1 MLARNQSTAP
11 QSPYSLPQNAIEF
24 AHQKAGPAV
33 WEHDPLKSL
42 VVEPVGTVPVPV
54 LSCPRAHVGARV
66 LPQCPTSK
74 SQSQR
79 REETAVVCDWAGL
92 QQTSRRSHIIEQTHH
107 HLNEQIKASR
117 TAHHLDKQRQHSAP
131 SISTTSQQQQPTA
144 TRTTATTTTIPRPPP
159 PTTTKKEEDKNQTHA
174 HGRDTRRGS
183 RSESPPVPLRS
194 RPLAPPRAAAHVP
207 THRAPSSLRP
217 RSRTLPGPA

>member
-1 MLARNQSTAP
+1 MTRRHGPPSEIACSPCQRATASALRRLTCNRPRTPHTRFHPPPLSAHRCPPRLNLTTLLSRPQMLARNQSTAP

-92 QQTSRRSHIIEQTHH
+92 QFVRVVLGCVCASVCVCVCSRCLDRRHGAVTSSNKHII
-107 HLNEQIKASR
+107 I
-117 TAHHLDKQRQHSAP
+117 
-131 SISTTSQQQQPTA
+131 
-144 TRTTATTTTIPRPPP
+144 
-159 PTTTKKEEDKNQTHA
+159 
-174 HGRDTRRGS
+174 
-183 RSESPPVPLRS
+183 
-194 RPLAPPRAAAHVP
+194 
-207 THRAPSSLRP
+207 
-217 RSRTLPGPA
+217 